1 MEDKTSLVAK
11 KKRKL
16 TLGSQVSKREY
27 SKYINYNSSL
37 LRSTYSCLVETN
49 EELKPPKGLKSD
61 PRTSLLQYHSHRK
74 SSEGSGTTS
83 FKYTCNNQMD
93 KWVILIL
100 QNIYEN

>member
-16 TLGSQVSKREY
+16 TLGSQVSKREH

-49 EELKPPKGLKSD
+49 EELKPPKGLKIKVIHEPLFYSTI
-61 PRTSLLQYHSHRK
+61 PIENPAEEVGQHPLNTLV
-74 SSEGSGTTS
+74 TI
-83 FKYTCNNQMD
+83 
-93 KWVILIL
+93 KWINELF
-100 QNIYEN
+100 